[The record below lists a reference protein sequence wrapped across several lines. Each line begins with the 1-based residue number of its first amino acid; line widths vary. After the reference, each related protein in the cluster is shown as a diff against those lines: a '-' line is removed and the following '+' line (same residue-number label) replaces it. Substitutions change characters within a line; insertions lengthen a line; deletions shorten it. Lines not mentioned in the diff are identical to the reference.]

1 MYETLLTVTVGVY
14 DLHTNKEARKLA
26 GITMIAA
33 GYASDMSEDLFN
45 DLLDDIDF
53 HYNKVKCRKIEQKL
67 TQLNTMAEEE
77 MKTFVECREELKQK
91 NYEAVAQPHA
101 I

>member
-1 MYETLLTVTVGVY
+1 METIECLQK
-14 DLHTNKEARKLA
+14 DSRKLA
-26 GITMIAA
+26 AIAIVA
-33 GYASDMSEDLFN
+33 ADYGGDMHETLCY